1 MSQPLLPKWAA
12 TFLILPRAND
22 IGLGELFKHQLSGHF
37 LGNEFALV
45 GVTVSAYPHPLLIP
59 IAL

>member
-12 TFLILPRAND
+12 TFLILPRAYN
-22 IGLGELFKHQLSGHF
+22 IGLGRALQHQLSGHF

-45 GVTVSAYPHPLLIP
+45 RVAVSAYPHPLLIP